1 MYILP
6 YALAAHIVLPFLQRE
21 STAGEG
27 EAEMFERPSCFQSF
41 DNVDAFKNYMTESL
55 AAAPAAEP
63 AAKNT
68 TTPTATPASAGNS
81 TTKNSAA
88 GAKASIILA
97 VASAVA
103 ALALL

>member
-1 MYILP
+1 MFILP
-6 YALAAHIVLPFLQRE
+6 FPLAAHTIVVSLQRE

-41 DNVDAFKNYMTESL
+41 DNVDAFKKYMTESL
-55 AAAPAAEP
+55 AAAPAAAP

-68 TTPTATPASAGNS
+68 TTPAATPASTGNS
-81 TTKNSAA
+81 TTKNNAA
-88 GAKASIILA
+88 GAKASILA